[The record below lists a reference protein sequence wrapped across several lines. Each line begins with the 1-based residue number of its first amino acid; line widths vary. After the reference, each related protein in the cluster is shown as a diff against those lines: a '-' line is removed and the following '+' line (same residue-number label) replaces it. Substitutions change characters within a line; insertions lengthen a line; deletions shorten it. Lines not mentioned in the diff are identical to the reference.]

1 MPASRGMREF
11 LAQMAFKDL
20 RHQPVHR
27 TAHGGELLQHGRAV
41 GAVLQ
46 RTLERIQLTTDSAHA
61 RKRLLLV
68 GGGMGHVG
76 HAPR

>member
-1 MPASRGMREF
+1 MREF

-46 RTLERIQLTTDSAHA
+46 RTLERIQLTTDAAHA